1 MCAATCRIVSGS
13 CSQHRELSLVLGDGL
28 EGWGGGVAEREAQE
42 GGHGCIPIADSC
54 CTAETNT
61 ALYKAII
68 FQSKPKRENEIL
80 VNS

>member
-42 GGHGCIPIADSC
+42 GGHRMYTYG
-54 CTAETNT
+54 
-61 ALYKAII
+61 
-68 FQSKPKRENEIL
+68 
-80 VNS
+80 